1 MTDDVHD
8 QLVTAIPRPR
18 VIRERIA
25 AMRRERDVLSRL
37 LKVSEYAAERLATDV
52 TDDAAHSDESE
63 VSHG

>member
-8 QLVTAIPRPR
+8 PLVTAIPRPR

-37 LKVSEYAAERLATDV
+37 LRVSEYAAERLV
-52 TDDAAHSDESE
+52 TAAADDADSE
-63 VSHG
+63 VSHGK